1 MSFKI
6 TPQPGF
12 MVVEPINSDELNK
25 SAVATIANDREHVST
40 GKAIKVSKFA
50 GTFENY
56 GFQVPTEVQEGDIVA
71 YIQYSEYPVK
81 VNGIEYHLVRFDKVT
96 AVISE
101 QK

>member
-1 MSFKI
+1 MYKI
-6 TPQPGF
+6 TPQPGY
-12 MVVEPINSDELNK
+12 MVVEPIASDELNK
-25 SAVATIANDREHVST
+25 TQVATVQEREHVST
-40 GKAIKVSKFA
+40 GKVVKVSKFA

-56 GFQVPTEVQEGDIVA
+56 GFQVATEVQEGDIVA

-81 VNGIEYHLVRFDKVT
+81 VNGVEYHLVRFDKVT